1 MNEHRNRRLKLI
13 MISATFGGLLFGYD
27 TGVINGALPFMARPD
42 QLHLTAV
49 TEGLVTSIL
58 LLGAAFGALL
68 CGRLA
73 DRYGRRKMIL
83 NLSFYFSWPHLGQRL
98 HLVFSSWRS
107 FVFYWDWLLGE
118 HQRWYRLF

>member
-1 MNEHRNRRLKLI
+1 MDMNEHRNRRLKLI

-42 QLHLTAV
+42 QLDLTPV

-58 LLGAAFGALL
+58 LLYAAFGALL

-83 NLSFYFSWPHLGQRL
+83 NLSFLFLLASLGTAL
-98 HLVFSSWRS
+98 ALMF
-107 FVFYWDWLLGE
+107 
-118 HQRWYRLF
+118 